1 MPAVLND
8 DTYIEIMLKYDDDNP
23 YGYVEGYRLDDSD
36 STVAGRDLFQ
46 FKQGDE
52 VYFIYDY
59 YDYMGNYVDSYI
71 YEDMYI
77 DAGGYID
84 VGYTDLEDSSI
95 VYWYMVKDI
104 YQNSYWTNA
113 MFLD

>member
-1 MPAVLND
+1 
-8 DTYIEIMLKYDDDNP
+8 
-23 YGYVEGYRLDDSD
+23 
-36 STVAGRDLFQ
+36 
-46 FKQGDE
+46 
-52 VYFIYDY
+52 
-59 YDYMGNYVDSYI
+59 MGNYVDSYI